1 MLQTRLTA
9 LPLRHPPRLAPP
21 PKAIRTIC
29 RNSTHTTPTSAYMQ
43 ATTRCWRLILPETA
57 MPQSPK
63 RGMAEQD
70 EIAALQVGKQGQ
82 VIPTFG
88 QRRPIKH
95 RCQYLKDIT
104 QSRQTAETKDLNKT
118 TIAAIPGHSGG
129 GYRYLITIRIRPN
142 SMPSKSAW
150 RAHASCHIRP
160 LTPCRQPHWCRGG
173 DPVGCGCAN
182 TR

>member
-1 MLQTRLTA
+1 MRQIRLTA
-9 LPLRHPPRLAPP
+9 LLNRHLPRHAQHLLRQTRICKLRFDAGRIFCRKPPCLDFR
-21 PKAIRTIC
+21 KGR
-29 RNSTHTTPTSAYMQ
+29 
-43 ATTRCWRLILPETA
+43 
-57 MPQSPK
+57 
-63 RGMAEQD
+63 MAKQD
-70 EIAALQVGKQGQ
+70 EIAAHQVGKQRQ

-150 RAHASCHIRP
+150 RAPASCHIRP